1 MDPEQLKLVEE
12 YASLF
17 FTPEEIAI
25 LIDFSDEKLKKQL
38 RKKDSDVYRAYMKG
52 KLNTMMNIRRHQ
64 ITLARNGSPKAEE
77 YVEKLIR
84 LQNSSESTM

>member
-25 LIDFSDEKLKKQL
+25 LIDFSDEELKKQL

-77 YVEKLIR
+77 YLEKLIR

>member
-1 MDPEQLKLVEE
+1 MDPEQLKLIEE
-12 YASLF
+12 YAGLF
-17 FTPEEIAI
+17 FTPDEIAL
-25 LIDFSDEKLKKQL
+25 LIDFSPDELKKQL
-38 RKKDSDVYRAYMKG
+38 RKTDTDVYRAYMKG

-84 LQNSSESTM
+84 LQNASESTM

>member
-1 MDPEQLKLVEE
+1 
-12 YASLF
+12 
-17 FTPEEIAI
+17 
-25 LIDFSDEKLKKQL
+25 
-38 RKKDSDVYRAYMKG
+38 MKG

-84 LQNSSESTM
+84 LQNASESTM

>member
-1 MDPEQLKLVEE
+1 MDSEQLKLVEE

-25 LIDFSDEKLKKQL
+25 LIDFSDEELKKQL

-52 KLNTMMNIRRHQ
+52 KLTTMMNIRRHQ

-77 YVEKLIR
+77 YIDKLIR
-84 LQNSSESTM
+84 LQNASETNL

>member
-1 MDPEQLKLVEE
+1 MDPKQLKLVEE

-17 FTPEEIAI
+17 FTPDEIAL
-25 LIDFSDEKLKKQL
+25 LIDFSPDELKKQL
-38 RKKDSDVYRAYMKG
+38 RKTDTDVYRAYMKG

-64 ITLARNGSPKAEE
+64 ITLARNGSQKAEE

>member
-25 LIDFSDEKLKKQL
+25 FIDFSDEELKKQL

-77 YVEKLIR
+77 YLEKLIR

>member
-1 MDPEQLKLVEE
+1 
-12 YASLF
+12 
-17 FTPEEIAI
+17 
-25 LIDFSDEKLKKQL
+25 
-38 RKKDSDVYRAYMKG
+38 MKG

-84 LQNSSESTM
+84 LQNASESNI

>member
-25 LIDFSDEKLKKQL
+25 LIDFSDEELKKQL

>member
-1 MDPEQLKLVEE
+1 LVEE
-12 YASLF
+12 YSSLF

-25 LIDFSDEKLKKQL
+25 LIDFSDEELKKQL

-52 KLNTMMNIRRHQ
+52 KLTTMMNIRRHQ

-77 YVEKLIR
+77 YIDKLIR
-84 LQNSSESTM
+84 LQNASETNL

>member
-25 LIDFSDEKLKKQL
+25 LIDFSDEELKKQL

-52 KLNTMMNIRRHQ
+52 KLTTMMNIRRHQ

-77 YVEKLIR
+77 YIDKLIR